1 MKKEKFSFAKEEV
14 FFLGHRIKDGKLM
27 MDDSK
32 LKAIQ
37 EWDSLTKVSQP
48 RYFLGLVNYYR
59 RFIKGYSARAA
70 PLTNLLKNNK
80 AWEWNERGQQA
91 FEDLKKAVTKEPML
105 AIPDHTKVFEVHMDA
120 LDFAIGEVL
129 MQDRHPITFKSCKL
143 NDMERY
149 YTMQEKKMIAIIY
162 CLRT

>member
-14 FFLGHRIKDGKLM
+14 SFLGHRIKDGKLM

-37 EWDSLTKVSQP
+37 EWDPLTKVSQL

-80 AWEWNERGQQA
+80 AWEWNERVNKP
-91 FEDLKKAVTKEPML
+91 LK
-105 AIPDHTKVFEVHMDA
+105 I
-120 LDFAIGEVL
+120 
-129 MQDRHPITFKSCKL
+129 
-143 NDMERY
+143 
-149 YTMQEKKMIAIIY
+149 
-162 CLRT
+162 